1 MKLLY
6 TPIKG
11 YVHTVEA
18 VINYTELRDK
28 IEPVPTRP
36 FDADTPL
43 PTINPLGKVP
53 TLVLESGEYLSGGPV
68 VYEYLDSL
76 HRRRKLIPARGIE
89 RFRCLRQAWMADGLF
104 DTFVMIVIESW
115 LPQDQQRPAYIQ
127 RCWSKIIGILDQIE
141 RDVPGYGRIDL
152 AQMRTVGA
160 LQFIKLKMPAVGQ
173 AAVGLDPRFDF
184 TAGRPALAAWFKS
197 MARKKLFREPLIK
210 ET

>member
-115 LPQDQQRPAYIQ
+115 LPREQQRPAYIQ
-127 RCWSKIIGILDQIE
+127 RCWSKVIGILDQIE

>member
-115 LPQDQQRPAYIQ
+115 LPQEQQRPAYIQ
-127 RCWSKIIGILDQIE
+127 RCWSKVIGILDQIE

-173 AAVGLDPRFDF
+173 AAVGLDARFDF

-210 ET
+210 EA

>member
-115 LPQDQQRPAYIQ
+115 LPQEQQRPAYIQ
-127 RCWSKIIGILDQIE
+127 RCWSKVIGILDQIE
-141 RDVPGYGRIDL
+141 RDVPAYGRIDL

-184 TAGRPALAAWFKS
+184 TAGRPALAAWFKT

-210 ET
+210 EA

>member
-115 LPQDQQRPAYIQ
+115 LPQEQQRPAYIQ
-127 RCWSKIIGILDQIE
+127 RCWSKVIGILDQIE
-141 RDVPGYGRIDL
+141 RDVPAYGRIDL

-184 TAGRPALAAWFKS
+184 TAGRSALAAWFKT

>member
-18 VINYTELRDK
+18 IINFAELRDK
-28 IEPVPTRP
+28 IEPVPTKP

-43 PTINPLGKVP
+43 PKFNPLGKVP
-53 TLVLESGEYLSGGPV
+53 TLILDDGEYLAGGPV
-68 VYEYLDSL
+68 IYEYLDSL

-104 DTFVMIVIESW
+104 DTLVLIVIESW
-115 LPQDQQRPAYIQ
+115 LPAEQQRPAHIQ
-127 RCWSKIIGILDQIE
+127 RCWTKVIAVLDQME
-141 RDVPGYGRIDL
+141 RDAAGYGRVDL

-160 LQFIKLKMPAVGQ
+160 LQFLKLKMPAVGQ
-173 AAVGLDPRFDF
+173 AAVGLDSRFDF
-184 TAGRPALAAWFKS
+184 TAGRPSLGTWFKS
-197 MARKKLFREPLIK
+197 MARKKLFRDPLIK
-210 ET
+210 EV